1 MTENFNPAEWIAS
14 RWRECKQHNRPG
26 ESGAVAAAIGASSER
41 PVGAIDSRSP
51 VRDLVPGD
59 VPK

>member
-14 RWRECKQHNRPG
+14 RRRERTQHNKLG
-26 ESGAVAAAIGASSER
+26 ESGAVAAAISASSER
-41 PVGAIDSRSP
+41 PVEAIDSRSP